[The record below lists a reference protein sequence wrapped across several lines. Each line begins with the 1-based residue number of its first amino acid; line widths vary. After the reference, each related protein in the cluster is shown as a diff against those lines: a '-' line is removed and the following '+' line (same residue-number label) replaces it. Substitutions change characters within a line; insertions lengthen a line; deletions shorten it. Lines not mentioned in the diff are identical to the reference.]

1 MTFTEFL
8 KVKKEIDPEG
18 KNLADL
24 MDDYYEEYQAFLMGI
39 KDGCGTDK

>member
-24 MDDYYEEYQAFLMGI
+24 MDDYYEEYQDFLMSI
-39 KDGCGTDK
+39 KEGCGTEK